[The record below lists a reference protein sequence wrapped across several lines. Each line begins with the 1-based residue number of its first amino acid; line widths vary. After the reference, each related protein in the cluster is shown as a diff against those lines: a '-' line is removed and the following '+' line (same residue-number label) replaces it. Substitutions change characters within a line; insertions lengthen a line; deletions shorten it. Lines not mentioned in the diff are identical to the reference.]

1 MKKTIKKTVL
11 TIKCFDKKANKV
23 VDRIFTIQQTNERK
37 ITKEIDK
44 IADNNKLVIIEI
56 LSQKVVKETYEMDD
70 TTFFSN
76 AKLVK

>member
-11 TIKCFDKKANKV
+11 DIKCFDKKANEV
-23 VDRIFTIQQTNERK
+23 VEKRFATQQTNEKK

-44 IADNNKLVIIEI
+44 MAGNNNLVIIEI
-56 LSQKVVKETYEMDD
+56 LSQNIVKETYEMDD
-70 TTFFSN
+70 TTFFAN